1 MEKNSKQ
8 AKNLFKQLINDEKSI
23 FQATDKMNKTL
34 LNKAR
39 KSVYEKD

>member
-8 AKNLFKQLINDEKSI
+8 AKNLFKQLINDGKII